1 MAGRQN
7 HSQTEFA
14 IPTDREERVTALT
27 LRNQQPYERAILSK
41 SSLRTS
47 KAAFAHTDFDTHKQK
62 KRQSD
67 NHGVYRLFVTLSN
80 PRARAAKTAAV

>member
-14 IPTDREERVTALT
+14 IPADREERVTALT

-47 KAAFAHTDFDTHKQK
+47 KAASANTDFDTHKQK
-62 KRQSD
+62 KETIRQPQSVPPLC
-67 NHGVYRLFVTLSN
+67 NF
-80 PRARAAKTAAV
+80 K